1 MLLTRMLCWK
11 PLVFLTGKGDVM
23 TSDFNA
29 RCRNSS
35 SGPGQPPGAV
45 GAFAR
50 CDQCQRPITSVQW
63 TSFPCKHRICGGC
76 IISNGS
82 TFSCPLCAVTRQVL
96 SPTSSSATV
105 PLVNQ
110 ELPFAAVARRLQFPT
125 SADPSGRSFSPRTF
139 SGRQFRPATS
149 SSNASLRFFAP
160 PREPMLPP
168 GSSMD
173 LRSSSYTTTS
183 VVSQVSSFNQLSDA
197 LPPSSPGRLSL
208 AGCGR
213 CRSGTYAPFWC
224 DNCKIML
231 CYDCVD
237 SHRVSLCTA
246 MHRIV
251 DLHSGSVDSAP
262 INPTSCVPT
271 YNAVAPTGR
280 LSQTDQEQQN
290 AVVVAMGQLAIC
302 NGILGAPS
310 TAAAPAG
317 SALSF
322 CSLHLND
329 CAHIFC
335 ERCLI
340 LICPRCAPDHRGH
353 GLRLSGGR
361 PIGSTDVVGIEA
373 VSLPTSRLVSCGR
386 AHLRLTVGCIDAVHC
401 MCDQVEKRVTTV
413 IREIHNVSQSLIA
426 ALEERRNKW
435 LEQIESIRSLKMTI
449 LTAQED
455 RLRQYRDRIKMALT
469 NVEAY
474 LKAAADAPAT
484 GGGADS
490 AQLRHWLKELE
501 NCIKCFPFDF
511 FPQEDDGILFVS
523 PKSAILS
530 TIMQSGCLRTNANAT
545 NSFVVSESGR
555 HHVKDSH
562 ITYVLHAMDHFGQ
575 PLTMGGDVVS
585 GLVLCPNGALDCMH
599 VLDRND
605 GTYTCT
611 FVPKMEGDHQ
621 INFFVRG
628 RAIGDGPLTLTI
640 KGGRCY
646 RSIDGQYMSFC
657 SQGSN
662 DGQLYRPWGITCDRL
677 NRIIVADRTNHRIQI
692 FDCDGNFLTKFGS
705 PGCRNGQFDRP
716 TGVAVTSS
724 NNIVVVDKDNHRVQV
739 FTQDGSFL
747 FKFGEKG
754 REISQFNYPWD
765 VAVSSEDIIAVSDTR
780 NHRVQLFTSTGLF
793 WRKFGFETSALYKQF
808 DSPRGLSFGPDGR
821 LYCTDFNNHRLVIYD
836 VAQNRA
842 DIVGIEG
849 EGKLCFRRPQG
860 IDVDIQ
866 GNIFIADSRNN
877 RIQVLTSQFT
887 YVTSI
892 GLGRTSQGRP
902 LMDTPTDVCVTAD
915 GKIFVVDF
923 GNNRVMVF

>member
-1 MLLTRMLCWK
+1 
-11 PLVFLTGKGDVM
+11 M

-29 RCRNSS
+29 RCRNNS
-35 SGPGQPPGAV
+35 SGAGPPPGAV

-50 CDQCQRPITSVQW
+50 CDQCQRSITSVQW
-63 TSFPCKHRICGGC
+63 TSFPCKHRVCGGC

-96 SPTSSSATV
+96 SPTSSSSSATA
-105 PLVNQ
+105 LVNQ
-110 ELPFAAVARRLQFPT
+110 EVQFAAVARRLQFPT
-125 SADPSGRSFSPRTF
+125 SADPSGRSFSPRAF
-139 SGRQFRPATS
+139 SGRQFRPAT

-173 LRSSSYTTTS
+173 LRPSSYSTTS
-183 VVSQVSSFNQLSDA
+183 VVSQVSSFNQLSDV
-197 LPPSSPGRLSL
+197 LPSSPSRLSL
-208 AGCGR
+208 GGCGR
-213 CRSGTYAPFWC
+213 CRSGTYPMSWC
-224 DNCKIML
+224 DNCKIVL
-231 CYDCVD
+231 CYDCVE
-237 SHRVSLCTA
+237 SHRISLCTA
-246 MHRIV
+246 LHRLL
-251 DLHSGSVDSAP
+251 DLQTGSVESIAVNPSSHISTYSAL
-262 INPTSCVPT
+262 
-271 YNAVAPTGR
+271 APTGR
-280 LSQTDQEQQN
+280 FGQTDQEQQQQS
-290 AVVVAMGQLAIC
+290 AVVVAMGQLAIY
-302 NGILGAPS
+302 NGIVGAPS
-310 TAAAPAG
+310 AATG
-317 SALSF
+317 LSF
-322 CSLHLND
+322 CSVHLND
-329 CAHIFC
+329 YAHIFC
-335 ERCLI
+335 ERCLN

-353 GLRLSGGR
+353 GLRLAGGR
-361 PIGSTDVVGIEA
+361 LIASPEVGMDT
-373 VSLPTSRLVSCGR
+373 VSMPTSRLIGCGR
-386 AHLRLTVGCIDAVHC
+386 AHLRMTVGCIDAVHC
-401 MCDQVEKRVTTV
+401 MCDQVEKRVTTI
-413 IREIHNVSQSLIA
+413 IREIHSVSQSLIA

-435 LEQIESIRSLKMTI
+435 LEQIESIRSVKMSI
-449 LTAQED
+449 LSAQED
-455 RLRQYRDRIKMALT
+455 RLRQYRDRIKVALT

-474 LKAAADAPAT
+474 LKVVSDAT
-484 GGGADS
+484 VGSADS
-490 AQLRHWLKELE
+490 AQLRHWLMELE

-511 FPQEDDGILFVS
+511 LPQEDDAIVFVS
-523 PKSAILS
+523 PKSTILS
-530 TIMQSGCLRTNANAT
+530 TIMQTGCLRTNANPT

-562 ITYVLHAMDHFGQ
+562 ITYVLHALDHFGQ
-575 PLTMGGDVVS
+575 PLTTGGDVVS
-585 GLVLCPNGALDCMH
+585 GLIQCPNGALDCMH
-599 VLDRND
+599 VVDRND

-611 FVPKMEGDHQ
+611 FVPKMEGDYQ

-628 RAIGDGPLTLTI
+628 KSIGDGPVTLTI

-646 RSIDGQYMSFC
+646 RSIGGQYMLSFC

-662 DGQLYRPWGITCDRL
+662 DAQLYRPWGITCDRL
-677 NRIIVADRTNHRIQI
+677 NRIIVADRTNHR
-692 FDCDGNFLTKFGS
+692 
-705 PGCRNGQFDRP
+705 CRNGQFDRP
-716 TGVAVTSS
+716 TGVAVTTN

-765 VAVSSEDIIAVSDTR
+765 VAVSSEDIIAISDTR
-780 NHRVQLFTSTGLF
+780 NHRVQLFTATGLF
-793 WRKFGFETSALYKQF
+793 WRKFGFETSVLYKQF

-821 LYCTDFNNHRLVIYD
+821 LYCTDFNNHRVVIYD
-836 VAQNRA
+836 VVQNRA

-849 EGKLCFRRPQG
+849 EGELCFRRPQG

-877 RIQVLTSQFT
+877 RIQVLTSQFA

-923 GNNRVMVF
+923 GNNRILVF